1 MIDNESVDD
10 ALVTVMV
17 LSKGIG
23 NNRIIR
29 FIVKLIRKDADQEK
43 QCFAPKY

>member
-1 MIDNESVDD
+1 MIDNESVDN
-10 ALVTVMV
+10 ALVTAIV

-23 NNRIIR
+23 DNRIIR
-29 FIVKLIRKDADQEK
+29 FIVKLIRKHADQEK